1 MGDLSYGPSYLI
13 WPATLHHVGGMKSN
27 ALLAWGPIH
36 DNQVGMPHNV
46 DDDADSL
53 AVNLSHIIADFETL
67 HDRPSTEAGSRA
79 MFSAF
84 RSRMLLRASRVSSLR
99 RVRPTEPYLET
110 NSHAPS
116 YQLPGQTPTFG
127 IAAGARSEI
136 GMQNPPLSR

>member
-1 MGDLSYGPSYLI
+1 
-13 WPATLHHVGGMKSN
+13 MKSN

-67 HDRPSTEAGSRA
+67 HDRPSTEAWSRA
-79 MFSAF
+79 TISAF
-84 RSRMLLRASRVSSLR
+84 RSRASRVSSLR
-99 RVRPTEPYLET
+99 RVRPAEPYLET

-116 YQLPGQTPTFG
+116 SRTRHIPARVQKLKAGKRLRGGYG
-127 IAAGARSEI
+127 IVQQAQATRKTRTAALEYDHVIDEAE
-136 GMQNPPLSR
+136 